1 MELKFV
7 YLLHLGMDGLNVDLL
22 FQNNLASNL
31 NSLVLGVH

>member
-7 YLLHLGMDGLNVDLL
+7 YLLHLGVDGPNVNFL

-31 NSLVLGVH
+31 NILVLGVH